1 MKTLEQAREER
12 LDREI
17 DAMIAEKLEG
27 VSLAAVS
34 PTARVKLRGI
44 LKKYAKSAHPFR
56 ECVRDNT
63 EIETANGPVQIKDLK
78 RGDLV
83 WSQGENGLELRPV
96 LWAEMTR
103 RDADLM
109 CLTVAEGVGV
119 VATPDHLF
127 MGLDGSW
134 VPLRDLESGDA
145 ICCSLALS
153 TLARA
158 RLAISLAGVD
168 ALGDATSMVGP
179 EMPIGTR
186 QGTAFFQLGDLSLL
200 VFVSE
205 QRSRDRIFTPLGKMW
220 FQGSHDRRG
229 SVPVQAPMPHPT
241 GTAVYEVQDA
251 AEEHGK
257 PVECPAILLRRG
269 DEESWRP
276 HSAAAAFAAIEAEA
290 ALALQES
297 GGPGDLYLCRVVSVE
312 SLEERADVWDIE
324 VAENHC
330 FVAHGLILHNCVRDN
345 LKRFG
350 PGRTEAICASLKDT
364 IKGTTKWRKGGGHA
378 KMSEGEGVVI
388 DADVL
393 LALDAISDID
403 LQEILLEARALDEY
417 QTVEAV
423 PLLETNGKAE
433 IERWGAGQ
441 VELAVLTAKKRK
453 ALKPEDFALPPEDYP
468 MEDRAHAINALARGK
483 QHASPEDY
491 KTIKSRVCK
500 RYPGLPACKE
510 D

>member
-56 ECVRDNT
+56 ECVRDN
-63 EIETANGPVQIKDLK
+63 
-78 RGDLV
+78 
-83 WSQGENGLELRPV
+83 
-96 LWAEMTR
+96 M
-103 RDADLM
+103 
-109 CLTVAEGVGV
+109 
-119 VATPDHLF
+119 
-127 MGLDGSW
+127 
-134 VPLRDLESGDA
+134 
-145 ICCSLALS
+145 
-153 TLARA
+153 
-158 RLAISLAGVD
+158 
-168 ALGDATSMVGP
+168 
-179 EMPIGTR
+179 
-186 QGTAFFQLGDLSLL
+186 
-200 VFVSE
+200 
-205 QRSRDRIFTPLGKMW
+205 
-220 FQGSHDRRG
+220 
-229 SVPVQAPMPHPT
+229 
-241 GTAVYEVQDA
+241 
-251 AEEHGK
+251 
-257 PVECPAILLRRG
+257 
-269 DEESWRP
+269 
-276 HSAAAAFAAIEAEA
+276 
-290 ALALQES
+290 
-297 GGPGDLYLCRVVSVE
+297 
-312 SLEERADVWDIE
+312 
-324 VAENHC
+324 
-330 FVAHGLILHNCVRDN
+330 
-345 LKRFG
+345 KRFG

-378 KMSEGEGVVI
+378 KMSEGEDVVI

-453 ALKPEDFALPPEDYP
+453 ALKPEDFALPPDDYP